1 MSKIKAGDNAFVV
14 VAEKAED
21 DNVVAVV
28 VNRQLKE
35 CEEYLVDILAFD
47 NEADANK
54 AKDKANIVI
63 KMRRHEHNIMMLKER
78 MRCRY
83 GA

>member
-1 MSKIKAGDNAFVV
+1 MIKIKAGDNAFIV
-14 VAEKAED
+14 VAEKAKD
-21 DNVVAVV
+21 GNVVAVV

-35 CEEYLVDILAFD
+35 CEEYLVDIFAFD

-63 KMRRHEHNIMMLKER
+63 NMMRHGHNRRMLKER
-78 MRCRY
+78 LRGRY